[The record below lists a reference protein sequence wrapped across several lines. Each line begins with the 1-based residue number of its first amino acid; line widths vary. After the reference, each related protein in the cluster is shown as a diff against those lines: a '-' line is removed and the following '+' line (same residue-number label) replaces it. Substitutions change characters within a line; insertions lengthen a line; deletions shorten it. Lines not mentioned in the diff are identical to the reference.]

1 MVVATCTWDPSKGE
15 NRQRTNTEWLVLG
28 LLQVEL
34 WLGLVLTLTL
44 TPTTQFQSYCASHPY
59 WDPI

>member
-1 MVVATCTWDPSKGE
+1 MVVARWDPSKGE

-44 TPTTQFQSYCASHPY
+44 TPTTWFQSYCTSRPY